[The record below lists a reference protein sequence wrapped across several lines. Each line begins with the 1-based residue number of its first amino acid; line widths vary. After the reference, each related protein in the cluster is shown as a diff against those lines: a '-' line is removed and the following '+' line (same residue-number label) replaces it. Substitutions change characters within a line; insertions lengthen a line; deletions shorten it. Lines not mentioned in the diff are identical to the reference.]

1 MGNLLY
7 VKAKELARQEQCRS
21 FALYPKKIFLKIRH
35 FYSEVRTFEQFSI
48 IQKESD
54 DNKDMKG

>member
-1 MGNLLY
+1 MSIIC
-7 VKAKELARQEQCRS
+7 VIA
-21 FALYPKKIFLKIRH
+21 KKIFLKIRH
-35 FYSEVRTFEQFSI
+35 FYLEIRTFEQFSI

>member
-7 VKAKELARQEQCRS
+7 VKAKELARTMSIICVI
-21 FALYPKKIFLKIRH
+21 PKKIFLKIRH
-35 FYSEVRTFEQFSI
+35 FYLEIRTFEQFSI